1 MSFCEVWTRARAVA
15 TWLKGNGV
23 KKGDRVALSCRNYW
37 EWVVVFVAVVSFGF
51 VALPLNALWSS
62 KASSSVESV
71 ALFITVKGAGVRVA

>member
-1 MSFCEVWTRARAVA
+1 
-15 TWLKGNGV
+15 
-23 KKGDRVALSCRNYW
+23 
-37 EWVVVFVAVVSFGF
+37 VVVFVAVVSFGF